1 MRWLLRTSRKHD
13 QKRKALPERQGMHHG
28 CDTAHVQAHNS
39 GPPRLEQT
47 PEESPDSVIELVIE
61 LLLATAEHQ
70 NKATGQHQGHLI
82 IHLRSLSGMQLAQPP
97 CTLPTTRPT
106 AVGKSP
112 PLLVGATQWEERP
125 VRSDT
130 ATCRDIWKP
139 DDAPDLVNDPEL
151 RMLMLM
157 SITRREAAEANAA

>member
-13 QKRKALPERQGMHHG
+13 QKALPERLHHG
-28 CDTAHVQAHNS
+28 CDTAHVQVHIS

-47 PEESPDSVIELVIE
+47 PEEGPNSVIE

-82 IHLRSLSGMQLAQPP
+82 IHLRTLSGMQLAQPP
-97 CTLPTTRPT
+97 CTMPTTRPT

-125 VRSDT
+125 ARSDT
-130 ATCRDIWKP
+130 ATCRDVWKP
-139 DDAPDLVNDPEL
+139 DDAPNLVNDPEL

-157 SITRREAAEANAA
+157 STLLTY